1 MRPGG
6 KKMAKQYGIFL
17 DELPALL
24 REVDVE
30 REELIYNDY
39 TTIMVGWLRVNPW
52 G

>member
-6 KKMAKQYGIFL
+6 KKMAKRYGVFL

-24 REVDVE
+24 REVGVE